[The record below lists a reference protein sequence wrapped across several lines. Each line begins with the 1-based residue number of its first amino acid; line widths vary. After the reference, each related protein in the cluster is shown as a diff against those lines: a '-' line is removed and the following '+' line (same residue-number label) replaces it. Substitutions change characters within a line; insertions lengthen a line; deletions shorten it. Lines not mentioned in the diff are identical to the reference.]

1 MARRYGIDPLVA
13 NGARR
18 QRVGTGESAGRV
30 ASGPPRGP
38 QGADGRVA
46 RALQKI
52 DDDALGAGRVAYV
65 VEAAAC
71 APTEAAA
78 WAS

>member
-1 MARRYGIDPLVA
+1 MSSSRCRSSITELV
-13 NGARR
+13 
-18 QRVGTGESAGRV
+18 
-30 ASGPPRGP
+30 P
-38 QGADGRVA
+38 A
-46 RALQKI
+46 RAPGVLQKI